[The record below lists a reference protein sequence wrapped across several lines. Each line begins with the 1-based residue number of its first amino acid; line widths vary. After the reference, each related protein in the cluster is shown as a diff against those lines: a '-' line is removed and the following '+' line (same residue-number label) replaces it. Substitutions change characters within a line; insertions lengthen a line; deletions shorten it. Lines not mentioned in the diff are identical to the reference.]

1 MQTHIEKLMEL
12 IDDAS
17 MHLPSSTYMEMCS
30 TIKKAYDALPKNQ
43 QTYQTADTIIPIPPP
58 GAVIPQPDLLTF
70 VPVPPL
76 GAVIPQRLPP
86 RRAAYIGVANWT
98 ATKTMLKSGSWKGD
112 IILWDNRYC
121 KVLRKCANYITIAPA
136 TMMPPNDFTFN
147 IQQTIKVFC
156 NETTQ
161 FTIAFKRNI
170 S

>member
-17 MHLPSSTYMEMCS
+17 MHLPNSTYMEICS

-43 QTYQTADTIIPIPPP
+43 QTYQTADTIVPIPPP
-58 GAVIPQPDLLTF
+58 RAVIPQS
-70 VPVPPL
+70 
-76 GAVIPQRLPP
+76 LPP
-86 RRAAYIGVANWT
+86 IRAAYIGVSNWT
-98 ATKTMLKSGSWKGD
+98 ATKATLKSGSRKGD

-136 TMMPPNDFTFN
+136 TMMPPNDFTYN
-147 IQQTIKVFC
+147 LQQSIKVFC

>member
-1 MQTHIEKLMEL
+1 MKQNLKPASPNFFLCLKPKPSMQTHIEKLMEL

-30 TIKKAYDALPKNQ
+30 TIKKAYDA
-43 QTYQTADTIIPIPPP
+43 IVPP
-58 GAVIPQPDLLTF
+58 GD
-70 VPVPPL
+70 
-76 GAVIPQRLPP
+76 VIPQRLPQLNIP
-86 RRAAYIGVANWT
+86 IRAAYIGVPNWT
-98 ATKTMLKSGSWKGD
+98 ATKAMLKSGSWKGD

-136 TMMPPNDFTFN
+136 TMMPPNDFTYN
-147 IQQTIKVFC
+147 LQQTIKVFC